1 MGTGSVG
8 DFMSFQYI
16 VIDKQ
21 KSVGILTINRP
32 DKMNALNTQVAEEIM
47 SGFQQLEV
55 DPEIKVIVITGAGD
69 KAFIAGADIA
79 EMKDMTPLEALE
91 FAQKGQ
97 KTTEIL
103 EQSDKIVIAAI
114 NGYALGGGLELS
126 MACDIRIAAHTAKVG
141 QPEIKI
147 GVIPGWAGTQRLSR
161 LVGKTK
167 AKEIILTGDMIS
179 AEKAEQIG
187 IITRVVPA
195 EDLMEEVM
203 NCARSLACLG
213 SFSLSAAK
221 HAIDHGYEVDFQKGQ
236 ELERQYFALCFAH
249 SDQKEGMSAFL
260 EKRKPQF
267 S

>member
-1 MGTGSVG
+1 MRTGSPG
-8 DFMSFQYI
+8 DLMSFQYI
-16 VIDKQ
+16 VLDKQ
-21 KSVGILTINRP
+21 DPVGILTINRP
-32 DKMNALNTQVAEEIM
+32 DKMNALNTQVAKEIM
-47 SGFQQLEV
+47 SGFQKLEA

-79 EMKDMTPLEALE
+79 EMKDMSPLDALE
-91 FAQKGQ
+91 FAQIGQ
-97 KTTEIL
+97 KTVEIL

-126 MACDIRIAAHTAKVG
+126 MACDLRIAADTAKMG

-167 AKEIILTGDMIS
+167 AKEMILTGDMIS
-179 AEKAEQIG
+179 ADEAERIG

-195 EDLMEEVM
+195 QDVMEEALT
-203 NCARSLACLG
+203 CARSLAALG

-221 HAIDHGYEVDFQKGQ
+221 HSIDHGYEVDFEKGQ
-236 ELERQYFALCFAH
+236 ELERQYFALCFAS

-260 EKRKPQF
+260 EKRKPEF
-267 S
+267 T